1 MKKVRL
7 LIFVVAY
14 NHEKF
19 VESVI
24 NRIPK
29 KLSKLYDLEILI
41 IDDASKDNTFE
52 ISKKIQ
58 MLYKKKGFLKLM
70 FFMVWV

>member
-24 NRIPK
+24 NRNEQVDRP
-29 KLSKLYDLEILI
+29 E
-41 IDDASKDNTFE
+41 KDWESDIGRTIVNK
-52 ISKKIQ
+52 S
-58 MLYKKKGFLKLM
+58 LYKKQL
-70 FFMVWV
+70 